1 MDGLALLS
9 EATAAGLTVQV
20 DGDRLVIRGPKTADA
35 VARRLLEYKPDVV
48 TALGRLGLTSTEL
61 PKPDEPPFPGWIRRP
76 DATGR
81 LGWEPPGLPESRR
94 WWACCTDDELPTWD
108 DLLHGRVT
116 IGRWAGGA
124 LYVRTSDGPDGPTG
138 THAGLAACSWC
149 GRRQWW
155 RSQAWPDVVRC
166 GWCSPPVP
174 GLPVEWLD
182 RSEAGPIEKPVT
194 QEAGCCVSAGSV
206 NV

>member
-1 MDGLALLS
+1 MIDLQAIFGDAPMGIGPDPEPQASDNAPAL
-9 EATAAGLTVQV
+9 EEKAGNPTATV
-20 DGDRLVIRGPKTADA
+20 DA
-35 VARRLLEYKPDVV
+35 
-48 TALGRLGLTSTEL
+48 
-61 PKPDEPPFPGWIRRP
+61 PKPAPAPSGEPNAGRVPFPDWVLRP